1 MGNRSWDFEITWCY
15 KESGNRPEGIEQI
28 DVVRSTTVPRAISKL
43 VRELN
48 DGLEKDDED
57 FLRSSDIMVIDVRNH
72 KLTTAILEHKKKAQ
86 DSAKVDAS

>member
-72 KLTTAILEHKKKAQ
+72 KLTTAILEHKKKVQESTKA
-86 DSAKVDAS
+86 DAS